1 MELWNPIQSTMKK
14 LFCIQR
20 WGASLTPGKAAKLQ
34 LGLALLF
41 AVAILAASYFLRDSG
56 YAETVV
62 YTLVALWWVPF
73 TVLLQAEDARRKR
86 CR

>member
-1 MELWNPIQSTMKK
+1 MKK

-34 LGLALLF
+34 LGLALSF
-41 AVAILAASYFLRDSG
+41 AAAILAASYFLRDTDSSEM
-56 YAETVV
+56 AV
-62 YTLVALWWVPF
+62 YSLIAIWWVPF
-73 TVLLQAEDARRKR
+73 SVLSQAEDARRKR